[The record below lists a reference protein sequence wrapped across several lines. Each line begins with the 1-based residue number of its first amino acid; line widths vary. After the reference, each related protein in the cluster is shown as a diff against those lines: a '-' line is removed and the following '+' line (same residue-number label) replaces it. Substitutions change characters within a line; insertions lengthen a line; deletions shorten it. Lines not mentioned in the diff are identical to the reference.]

1 MGAHDR
7 WSDVVLA
14 PRLRE
19 ATIRLNP
26 QLPASDVDAV
36 VMKIAG
42 YGHQS
47 LIDGNREL
55 YDWLRNGVPLERNA
69 SDGRREVLR
78 VPVIDPDG
86 HNDLL
91 AVRQFTVQGA
101 KLRRPDIVLFVNGLP
116 LVVVELKNPADLN
129 ADFESAWNQIQNYK
143 AEIPQLFW
151 FNLLNVVSDG
161 TVARYGS
168 LSADLSRYSRWRLL
182 DGKKVRDGQLEL
194 EVLMR
199 GLLNPATLLADDRGS
214 VRAQVTG
221 LLA

>member
-1 MGAHDR
+1 MGVRER

-19 ATIRLNP
+19 ATIRINP
-26 QLPASDVDAV
+26 ELPLSDVDAV

-161 TVARYGS
+161 TVGRAIAPASHRVAARQT
-168 LSADLSRYSRWRLL
+168 SRHS
-182 DGKKVRDGQLEL
+182 
-194 EVLMR
+194 
-199 GLLNPATLLADDRGS
+199 
-214 VRAQVTG
+214 
-221 LLA
+221 